1 MTFILL
7 YIEFTLIVGFGFG
20 VGFTYFDM
28 VLLPLFYSL
37 PKSLFNIIRGKMKWR
52 ILGIT
57 LISPREKTGLRWVS
71 TMLFV
76 IIISYKFFPSVFQY
90 LRQNEPFYW
99 GLTIGFIIRSIQ
111 PMGIRYLFTKEGRK
125 SIRSDYEGFS
135 YKYRL

>member
-57 LISPREKTGLRWVS
+57 LVSPLIFS
-71 TMLFV
+71 SILLFV
-76 IIISYKFFPSVFQY
+76 VIISYKFFPSVFQI
-90 LRQNEPFYW
+90 LRQNEPLYW
-99 GLTIGFIIRSIQ
+99 GQTIGFI
-111 PMGIRYLFTKEGRK
+111 MGIRYLFTKEGRK